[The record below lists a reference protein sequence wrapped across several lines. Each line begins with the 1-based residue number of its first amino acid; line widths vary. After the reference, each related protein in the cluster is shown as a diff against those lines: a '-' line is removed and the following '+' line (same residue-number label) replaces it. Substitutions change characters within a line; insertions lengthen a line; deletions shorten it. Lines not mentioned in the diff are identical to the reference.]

1 MNIQSYIKQSLSVFG
16 LTEGENSVYFALLQK
31 GALDASAIKSE
42 TKYST
47 AGIYKILDSLI
58 EKGFITA
65 VEKSFP
71 VNYIAIPLNNI
82 AKKFAVHGRKMSRIA
97 DKFFELGKLSK
108 ISTETE
114 IYEGDSLTDYYLDIP
129 YKIDDAIWCVGS
141 FGAVMKFFGPE
152 VEQSFIKTRIK
163 KGKHAS
169 ALIFDQ
175 SDVSQDLAGRDRL
188 EKRETKFI
196 QNGEY
201 PVEFSY
207 LYGDTYLNFYK
218 NAEGKVKV
226 LRAESPDLAKAK
238 LIQYQMMWNS
248 TVR

>member
-1 MNIQSYIKQSLSVFG
+1 MNIQSYIKQALQVFG
-16 LTEGENSVYFALLQK
+16 LTEGENRVYFALLQK
-31 GALDASAIKSE
+31 GVLDAGLIKSE

-58 EKGFITA
+58 EKGFITP

-71 VNYIAIPLNNI
+71 VSYIAIPLNNI
-82 AKKFAVHGRKMSRIA
+82 AKKFAMHGRKMNRIA

-129 YKIDDAIWCVGS
+129 SKIDDAIWCVGS
-141 FGAVMKFFGPE
+141 FGACVGFMGPE
-152 VEQSFIKTRIK
+152 IEKAFIKTRVK
-163 KGKHAS
+163 KGHHAN
-169 ALIFDQ
+169 AIIFDETQQ
-175 SDVSQDLAGRDRL
+175 SRELSGRDKL

-196 QNGEY
+196 NNGEY
-201 PVEFSY
+201 PFEFSY

-218 NAEGKVKV
+218 NSEGKTKV
-226 LRAESPDLAKAK
+226 LRAQSPDLAKAK
-238 LIQYQMMWNS
+238 LIQYQMLWNS
-248 TVR
+248 TAA